1 MLQVSTRERGAALV
15 IALLAITILA
25 FLGGILLLMSQ
36 RETSISRNMLDA
48 SAAFN
53 AAEAGLE
60 TIFNQF
66 PDFSAVNCTGFPP
79 PSGCSGLTFYS
90 GAGKTL
96 GQTAG
101 VPIDTGKMGPQ
112 PCPPGF
118 NLANGVD
125 CPGFLLY
132 STGMSTSFL
141 VFVNQTVELQTVQ
154 VFGPYCEQYNC

>member
-1 MLQVSTRERGAALV
+1 MRQASTRDRGAVLV
-15 IALLAITILA
+15 IALLAITIMA
-25 FLGGILLLMSQ
+25 FLGGVVLLMSQ

-66 PDFSAVNCTGFPP
+66 PQTTAVNCSAVTA
-79 PSGCSGLTFYS
+79 GCNGLTFYS
-90 GAGKTL
+90 GAGKTV
-96 GQTAG
+96 GDTAG
-101 VPIDTGKMGPQ
+101 VPISFSNPHQ
-112 PCPPGF
+112 CPAGF

-125 CPGFLLY
+125 CPAMVLY

-141 VFVNQTVELQTVQ
+141 VFVNQTVELQTLQ
-154 VFGPYCEQYNC
+154 VFGPFCEQYGGC